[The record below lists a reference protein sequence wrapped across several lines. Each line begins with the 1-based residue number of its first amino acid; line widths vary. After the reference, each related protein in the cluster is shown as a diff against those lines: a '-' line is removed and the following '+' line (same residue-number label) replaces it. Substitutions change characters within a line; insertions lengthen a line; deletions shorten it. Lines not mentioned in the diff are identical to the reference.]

1 MTKPN
6 LLYVWAPVV
15 VWCLVIFTFS
25 AIPTLPSAQ
34 IIWWDFV
41 IKKSAH
47 IGEYAILYLLVFRA
61 LHISGRN
68 TTPDKTKTL
77 IALAFTLLYAIS
89 DEYHQGF
96 TPGRT
101 PHIRDIGFDLTG
113 MLLAIYYIYSS
124 AQIFP
129 KLWRYKQHLFF
140 HKIRR
145 KE

>member
-89 DEYHQGF
+89 DEYHQAA
-96 TPGRT
+96 PQSRT
-101 PHIRDIGFDLTG
+101 R
-113 MLLAIYYIYSS
+113 
-124 AQIFP
+124 
-129 KLWRYKQHLFF
+129 
-140 HKIRR
+140 
-145 KE
+145 